1 MARKS
6 RKRAVPE
13 PTAEKEKKV
22 SYNTAIYARLS
33 IEDNGIAGDSLENQI
48 FIVRQYIEKS
58 PELNLISTWVDN
70 GQTGTDFV
78 EVR

>member
-6 RKRAVPE
+6 RKGAIPELAVRS
-13 PTAEKEKKV
+13 EKKI

-33 IEDNGIAGDSLENQI
+33 IEDNGITGDSLENQI

-58 PELNLISTWVDN
+58 
-70 GQTGTDFV
+70 
-78 EVR
+78 